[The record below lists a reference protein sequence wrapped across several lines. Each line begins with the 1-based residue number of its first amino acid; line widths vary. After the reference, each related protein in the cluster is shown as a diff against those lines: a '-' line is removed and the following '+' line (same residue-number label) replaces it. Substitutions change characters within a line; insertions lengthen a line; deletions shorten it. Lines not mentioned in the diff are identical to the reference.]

1 MRKAVALFLVLIAA
15 GAFAQEKAKTKLF
28 KVSGFVGKSTSEAA
42 PGVSVVLIHKDSGN
56 VVGTDQT
63 NFFGKYTI
71 KNVPPG
77 VYVLQ
82 VEKIQ
87 RTLGVKDKN
96 VRLDIDLSAE
106 AGMMDYAK
114 TGVEMINKEN
124 EAKAA
129 VGAAAGAAAAGA
141 PGGAPAAGAPVQPPG
156 PTDPRMMNEMAGEYY
171 HYSGSTEKKIMF
183 CPEGTF
189 FDSSESSYSGR
200 SSDSLGNQTMAWG
213 QASENKGSGQWS
225 IQGNAQ
231 SGTITLAY
239 KSGKRVEMRYVA
251 GPEKGCFKFNGTI
264 FCYSGAAK
272 CK

>member
-1 MRKAVALFLVLIAA
+1 MRKTIALLLVLTAA
-15 GAFAQEKAKTKLF
+15 VAFAQEKAKTKVF
-28 KVSGFVGKSTSEAA
+28 KVAGFVGKSTSEAA
-42 PGVSVVLIHKDSGN
+42 PGVAVILLDADTEE

-77 VYVLQ
+77 VYVLR
-82 VEKIQ
+82 VEKIR

-96 VRLDIDLSAE
+96 VRLDIDMSAE
-106 AGMMDYAK
+106 AGIMDYAK
-114 TGVEMINKEN
+114 TGIEAINKEN
-124 EAKAA
+124 AEKAKA
-129 VGAAAGAAAAGA
+129 GGGDQAGAAAAGA
-141 PGGAPAAGAPVQPPG
+141 PGQPPG
-156 PTDPRMMNEMAGEYY
+156 PTDPQMMNEMAGEYY

-183 CPEGTF
+183 CPEGAF

-200 SSDSLGNQTMAWG
+200 GSDSLGNQTMAWG
-213 QASENKGSGQWS
+213 NASQNQGSGQWS

-231 SGTITLAY
+231 NGTITLAY

-251 GPEKGCFKFNGTI
+251 GPEKGCFKFNGTL
-264 FCYSGAAK
+264 FCYSGPAK